1 VPSYRTADVIVRP
14 ITAGEVDRFNTLLG
28 EHHWLGHRLTGQVM
42 RYVASVDRLWVALIG
57 FGSAALS
64 CSARDRYVGWSRE
77 QRYTRLPHVV
87 NNQRFCV
94 LPAGQIPNLASAVLS
109 RTLARLSADYLA
121 VYGHRVL
128 MVETFTDPARHSGT
142 CYKAS
147 NFTVVGQT
155 LGYGRSSGRYYHHG
169 NRKQVWVY
177 PLHRHA
183 PTILSAVLPHP
194 LLCGTSGGVDVNTL
208 PIVGEGG
215 LLAVLAELTD
225 PRKKRGIRHSIA
237 AILTMVAAATLGG
250 NRSFRSVADWVSDL
264 PQDALARLGARKHRV
279 TGRFIAPSEATI
291 RRNVKKVDAN
301 EVDELI
307 GSWLFA
313 QVQAGRL
320 AAGQVSARTALA
332 VDGKTLKGSWIGENT
347 ASNKVRLFSALVHG
361 EGVIVGQREIPCDTN
376 EVTQMLP
383 LLDTVAQTQQADTD
397 STSDL
402 PDLQGAV
409 ITADAL
415 HVHRENVEGIL
426 DRGGEYVLT
435 VKNNQPKLRAQL
447 EKLFIPDEDTS
458 DEDSPA
464 EDGPPDNNSANN
476 GGAFPPSPHHV

>member
-1 VPSYRTADVIVRP
+1 VPPYRIADVMVRP
-14 ITAGEVDRFNTLLG
+14 ITAGEVDRFNELLC

-42 RYVASVDRLWVALIG
+42 RYVAIADRLWVALIG

-77 QRYTRLPHVV
+77 QQYTRLRHVV

-94 LPAGQIPNLASAVLS
+94 LPAGRIPNLASAVLS

-128 MVETFTDPARHSGT
+128 VVETFTDPARHSGA

-147 NFTVVGQT
+147 NFTVAGQT
-155 LGYGRSSGRYYHHG
+155 LGYGRSSGRYHHHG

-183 PTILSAVLPHP
+183 PAILSAVLPHP
-194 LLCGTSGGVDVNTL
+194 LLSNTSGGVDVNTL
-208 PIVGEGG
+208 PIAGQGG
-215 LLAVLAELTD
+215 LLTVLEGLTD

-237 AILTMVAAATLGG
+237 AILTMAAAATLAG
-250 NRSFRSVADWVSDL
+250 NRGFRSVADWVADL
-264 PQDALARLGARKHRV
+264 PQDALARLGARKHRR

-291 RRNVKKVDAN
+291 RRNVKNVDAN
-301 EVDELI
+301 HADELI
-307 GSWLFA
+307 GNWLFT

-320 AAGQVSARTALA
+320 AVGQVPTRTALA

-347 ASNKVRLFSALVHG
+347 ATNKVRLFSALVHG
-361 EGVIVGQREIPCDTN
+361 EGVIAGQREIPCGTS

-383 LLDTVAQTQQADTD
+383 LLDTVAQTQQADTG
-397 STSDL
+397 STSDDPSDP
-402 PDLQGAV
+402 PDLRGAV

-415 HVHRENVEGIL
+415 HVHRDNVEGIL

-435 VKNNQPKLRAQL
+435 VKNNQPKLREQL
-447 EKLFIPDEDTS
+447 EKLFTPTGGNP
-458 DEDSPA
+458 DEDSPT
-464 EDGPPDNNSANN
+464 EDSPPGNS
-476 GGAFPPSPHHV
+476 GAFPPAPHHV